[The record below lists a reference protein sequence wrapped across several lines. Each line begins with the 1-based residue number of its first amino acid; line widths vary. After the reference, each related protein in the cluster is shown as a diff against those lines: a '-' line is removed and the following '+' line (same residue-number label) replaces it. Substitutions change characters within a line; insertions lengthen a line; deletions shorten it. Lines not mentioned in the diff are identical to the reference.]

1 MAGWGQE
8 AGCRDAVRKSGRNVR
23 AMPHPWRYVILSSV
37 YRFRWVFCQME
48 VLQHCITAS
57 IRQILEHLPESLDET
72 YARVLSQIPL
82 ANQAHAHRLLQCLMV
97 AIRPL
102 RVEELAELLA
112 FEFGTAQGAVPKY
125 RADWSPNDQVQ
136 AVLSTCSSLISI
148 VGYPGFQ
155 VVQFSHFS
163 VKEFLM
169 SDRLTSSLGDFSR
182 YQINPGPAH
191 TIIAQACLGFFL
203 HLDDHVNRESVK
215 GFPLAE
221 YATKHWV
228 THAQFEGVALRV
240 KDGIE
245 SLFDC
250 NKRHLAAWI
259 RINNI
264 EEGFHWLSPSTPLYY
279 SSLCGFSDL
288 VEHLANKHPKHVNA
302 IGGRYEFPMFA
313 ALFRKH
319 VRVAKILL
327 KHGANVDIWGMES
340 WLPLRDALRDVTI
353 VQFLLNHG
361 ADVNFRRDDLRTP
374 LHLAA
379 RYGELEVAR
388 VLLLHK
394 ADVGS
399 RDDKGMIPLHLLFEE
414 NFRYDDKIVHFA
426 RLLLKHGADVN
437 RRDEVNN
444 TPLHLTR
451 FRANHKCARFL
462 LEHGAD
468 PGVENDRRQTPLH
481 MLFENYIGE
490 GSILDLTRFS
500 LKHGVDVNIRT
511 TNEGTLLHSAAFNG
525 WLAITRLLLDRGAN
539 ADTEHDEGETPLNL
553 VSRGRYGFP
562 GYGSEEDA
570 VGVTRLLLERGVD
583 VNAQDKNKTTPL
595 HSAAFRGGLEV
606 AKVLLNHGANTSAEN
621 DKGETPLH
629 LVSQGGRYSKEGG
642 DGIVWLLLERG
653 EDVNAQTKNG
663 WTPLH
668 WAAINGELKT
678 AQVLLFFV
686 FFKKI
691 ALHSGTTAAP

>member
-1 MAGWGQE
+1 M
-8 AGCRDAVRKSGRNVR
+8 
-23 AMPHPWRYVILSSV
+23 
-37 YRFRWVFCQME
+37 
-48 VLQHCITAS
+48 LQHCIAAS
-57 IRQILEHLPESLDET
+57 IRQTLDQLPESLDET
-72 YARVLSQIPL
+72 YARVLSQIPQ
-82 ANQAHAHRLLQCLMV
+82 ANQAHAHRLLQCLIAAV
-97 AIRPL
+97 RPL
-102 RVEELAELLA
+102 RVKELAELLA
-112 FEFGTAQGAVPKY
+112 FEFDTAPGAIPRY
-125 RADWSPNDQVQ
+125 RTDWQSNDQGQ
-136 AVLSTCSSLISI
+136 AVQSTCSSLIAI
-148 VGYPGFQ
+148 VDDRLLDSQ

-169 SDRLTSSLGDFSR
+169 SDRLTSSLGNISR
-182 YQINPGPAH
+182 YQVLPGPAH
-191 TIIAQACLGFFL
+191 AILAQACLGLFL
-203 HLDDHVNRESVK
+203 HWDDYVDEESVY

-221 YATKHWV
+221 YAISHWD
-228 THAQFEGVALRV
+228 THAQFEGIALRM

-245 SLFDC
+245 SLFDW
-250 NKRHLAAWI
+250 NKPHFAAWVTVSTNETESSWGTTPS
-259 RINNI
+259 RI
-264 EEGFHWLSPSTPLYY
+264 STPLYY
-279 SSLCGFSDL
+279 SSLFGFSDL
-288 VEHLANKHPKHVNA
+288 VEHLAIKHPEHVNA
-302 IGGRYEFPMFA
+302 IGGKYEFPLLA
-313 ALFRKH
+313 ALVWKH
-319 VRVAKILL
+319 FRVAEILL
-327 KHGANVDIWGMES
+327 KHGANVDIWGLKS
-340 WLPLRDALRDVTI
+340 SYLLHNTLRDVST

-374 LHLAA
+374 LHVAA
-379 RYGELEVAR
+379 YYQGLKTAR
-388 VLLLHK
+388 VLLQHK

-399 RDDKGMIPLHLLFEE
+399 RDDEGMTPLHLLLKNNSHRDEKV
-414 NFRYDDKIVHFA
+414 DLA

-481 MLFENYIGE
+481 MLFENYGESISKGDSGE

-539 ADTEHDEGETPLNL
+539 ADTENDEGETPLNL
-553 VSRGRYGFP
+553 VSRGRYGFR

-583 VNAQDKNKTTPL
+583 VNARDKNKTTPL
-595 HSAAFRGGLEV
+595 HSAAFRGRLEV

-629 LVSQGGRYSKEGG
+629 LVSQRGRYSKEGG

-678 AQVLLFFV
+678 AQVLLFF
-686 FFKKI
+686 FFQKNSI
-691 ALHSGTTAAP
+691 TFRDHSCSLTMVQTRMRRMTRARPL